1 MDDPM
6 LDLMAGN
13 DELSRR
19 LGAYGLAR
27 LSPDLAA
34 TSRMRARVLAVAHR
48 QAALT
53 RAAGLAVLSGPA
65 LDAAV
70 APIDGSE
77 RPPARS
83 RGRARVARR
92 FLAASMAAMLA
103 LTVLGGSVFAARA
116 GGPLYGMRLWVE
128 EVTLPSGASER
139 AVAELARLRERLNE
153 ATEATTA
160 GDAVAATAALVA
172 YGAIVE
178 EASAEAILAGDDV
191 AAAAI
196 EAGVAR
202 NVTILEALAKRL
214 PDTAAQAVSRAV
226 ERAIERSAG
235 ALETIGRSKPDGSGG
250 GGNPNPAGGGASSH
264 KPAGPGKSAEPNKPA
279 DPTKAAPNPTPN
291 PAPTPERTPKPGKT
305 PPADGKPSP
314 KPAPT
319 RPPQPGHSPH
329 GAGGSD

>member
-19 LGAYGLAR
+19 LGAYGLTR

-53 RAAGLAVLSGPA
+53 RADAGLAVLSGPA
-65 LDAAV
+65 ADVAV
-70 APIDGSE
+70 APIDGTE

-83 RGRARVARR
+83 RARDRLARR

-103 LTVLGGSVFAARA
+103 LSVLGGSVFAARA
-116 GGPLYGMRLWVE
+116 GGPLYGMRLWIE

-139 AVAELARLRERLNE
+139 AVAELTRLRERLDE
-153 ATEATTA
+153 AAEATTA
-160 GDAVAATAALVA
+160 GDTGAATAALVA
-172 YGAIVE
+172 YGAIVD
-178 EASAEAILAGDDV
+178 EATAEAILAGDDV

-202 NVTILEALAKRL
+202 NVTILEALALRL
-214 PDTAAQAVSRAV
+214 PSTAAQAVSRAV

-235 ALETIGRSKPDGSGG
+235 ALETIGRSKPNGAGDG
-250 GGNPNPAGGGASSH
+250 GGNPNPAGGGGAGSD
-264 KPAGPGKSAEPNKPA
+264 KPTGPGKSAEPNKAP
-279 DPTKAAPNPTPN
+279 DPTKAAPNPG
-291 PAPTPERTPKPGKT
+291 PTPERTPKPGKT
-305 PPADGKPSP
+305 PSAGGNPAP

-319 RPPQPGHSPH
+319 RAPQPDHSSH